1 MGLVHLIVVVVKK
14 QILKKEK
21 KWDSKTNATS
31 CFVLAFFA
39 SLHFLAWRMLTWTFP
54 TLLLAMADR
63 IIDEETGLLD
73 LPHGLPTFSDIEK
86 ARLAQKDQQAVK
98 QGHDIFLWL
107 VWAKH
112 VYK

>member
-1 MGLVHLIVVVVKK
+1 
-14 QILKKEK
+14 
-21 KWDSKTNATS
+21 
-31 CFVLAFFA
+31 
-39 SLHFLAWRMLTWTFP
+39 MLTWTFP

-98 QGHDIFLWL
+98 QGHDIFL
-107 VWAKH
+107 
-112 VYK
+112 